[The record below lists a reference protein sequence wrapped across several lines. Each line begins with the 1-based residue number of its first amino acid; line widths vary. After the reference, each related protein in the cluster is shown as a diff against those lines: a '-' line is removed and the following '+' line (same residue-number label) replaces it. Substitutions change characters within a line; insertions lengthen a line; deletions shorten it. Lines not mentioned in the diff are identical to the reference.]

1 MYMTPK
7 SSILLL
13 VSCVAA
19 IACVGS
25 VFELTSGVPQLGQT
39 NTTIILAICIPLTI
53 VCFFLAVMDARANLK

>member
-25 VFELTSGVPQLGQT
+25 VFELTSGVPELGQT
-39 NTTIILAICIPLTI
+39 NTTIILAISIPLTI
-53 VCFFLAVMDARANLK
+53 VSFFLAVMDARANLK